1 MWVTKRSMSWIN
13 FSRRDGRARIAG
25 IQWFYHETIS
35 ATRTCVP
42 RRLLIIE
49 VVPVRGYVA
58 QATET
63 TVTRW
68 SKLLLVFF
76 QSCCISRYSLL
87 GIYVYAESREKR
99 LLTSAC
105 VNAAQRAGR
114 RGVRHGTAVPHS
126 ISFQR
131 KQRNRNRLNW
141 MDMFDRCFSLNV
153 VFAVSVTFKI

>member
-1 MWVTKRSMSWIN
+1 MSWMN

-68 SKLLLVFF
+68 CKLLLVFF
-76 QSCCISRYSLL
+76 QSCFISRYF

-99 LLTSAC
+99 MLTSAC
-105 VNAAQRAGR
+105 VKAAQLVRR
-114 RGVRHGTAVPHS
+114 RGVRHGAAVPHS

-141 MDMFDRCFSLNV
+141 MDMLDRCFSLHV